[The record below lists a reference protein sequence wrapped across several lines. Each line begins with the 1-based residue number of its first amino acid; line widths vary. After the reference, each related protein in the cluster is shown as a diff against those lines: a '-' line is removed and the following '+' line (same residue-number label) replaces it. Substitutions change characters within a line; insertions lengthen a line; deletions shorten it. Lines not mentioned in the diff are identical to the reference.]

1 MEAEILNELKIL
13 TTFGFELET
22 LYVVEEGGLVFTEED
37 VAEMTE
43 AWERGD
49 RAEPMPEFQIAREWH
64 DAWRARN
71 PTE

>member
-13 TTFGFELET
+13 TTLGFELET
-22 LYVVEEGGLVFTEED
+22 LFVVEEGGLVFTEED

-49 RAEPMPEFQIAREWH
+49 QAEPMPEFQIAREWH
-64 DAWRARN
+64 DAWLARN